1 MEDRPLKNV
10 HVLMEERKLREKK
23 EEDEEKEKELARGV
37 GDKEGGGERRE
48 KEEREKIY
56 SRKYQE
62 TCFKQR
68 TQPIVSRERGQLKER
83 RS

>member
-1 MEDRPLKNV
+1 MFMCL
-10 HVLMEERKLREKK
+10 LEERRSRERK
-23 EEDEEKEKELARGV
+23 EEDEEKERELAGGV

-62 TCFKQR
+62 MCFKQR
-68 TQPIVSRERGQLKER
+68 TQPVVSGEGGSAEGEKTLNTFVF
-83 RS
+83 

>member
-1 MEDRPLKNV
+1 MFMCL
-10 HVLMEERKLREKK
+10 LEERRSREKK
-23 EEDEEKEKELARGV
+23 EEDEEKERELAEGV

-62 TCFKQR
+62 MCFKQR
-68 TQPIVSRERGQLKER
+68 TQPIVSGEGDQLKER